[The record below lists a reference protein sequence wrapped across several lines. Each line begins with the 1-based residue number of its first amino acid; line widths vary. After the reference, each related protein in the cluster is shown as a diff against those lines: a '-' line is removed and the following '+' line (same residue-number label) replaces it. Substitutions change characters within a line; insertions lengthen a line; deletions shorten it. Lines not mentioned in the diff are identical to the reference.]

1 MPKHISDNHFSIL
14 KNSFLSS
21 SEFKVSVN
29 PFQDSISYV
38 SFFSSGNIL
47 ICLKHYWF
55 SVRLIRV
62 LYLVSTGVL
71 LSWIPQEIQN
81 TPL

>member
-1 MPKHISDNHFSIL
+1 MPNHISDNHFSIL

-21 SEFKVSVN
+21 SEYKVSVN
-29 PFQDSISYV
+29 PFQD
-38 SFFSSGNIL
+38 
-47 ICLKHYWF
+47 
-55 SVRLIRV
+55 
-62 LYLVSTGVL
+62 LVSTGVL